1 MQIDEETLKRL
12 DRELQAINNR
22 IGADRKTLDEVFD
35 RSTLLTFGKLISDRI
50 IEYVD
55 FPICTG
61 KEANIFRAITP
72 QKKFVAVKVYRT
84 STSNFN
90 RMIHYIQGDP
100 RFPPISKNRREIIYQ
115 WVKKELANL
124 EKLAEIG
131 VPAPK
136 PIKALNNILV
146 MDYIGGV
153 QKPAPLL
160 KDVTMKN
167 PDKFYNTIIK
177 YIETMYIKGG
187 FVHSDLSEYNIL
199 VHRNKPVLI
208 DLAQGVVRDHPLAMD
223 FLQRDIRNIVNFFRK
238 HGVVDNEKKVFNRI
252 ISQG

>member
-1 MQIDEETLKRL
+1 MQIDEETLKKL

-22 IGADRKTLDEVFD
+22 IGVDRKTLDEVFD

-55 FPICTG
+55 FPISTG
-61 KEANIFRAITP
+61 KEANVFRAVTP
-72 QKKFVAVKVYRT
+72 EKKLVAVKVYRT

-90 RMIHYIQGDP
+90 RMIHYLQGDP

-146 MDYIGGV
+146 MDYIGDIETS
-153 QKPAPLL
+153 APLL
-160 KDVTMKN
+160 KNATMKN
-167 PDKFYNTIIK
+167 PNKFYNTIIK

-199 VHRNKPVLI
+199 VHKNKPILI
-208 DLAQGVVRDHPLAMD
+208 DLAQGVVKNHPMATE
-223 FLQRDIRNIVNFFRK
+223 FLQRDIRNIVTFFKK
-238 HGVVDNEKKVFNRI
+238 HGVNGNEKEVFNKI
-252 ISQG
+252 TSQG